1 MTLVLTIIAFIAAIL
16 LILGFWIS
24 NIYIKTIG
32 FILAFLIIF
41 IVVYFLFL
49 IPPENIKKRW
59 TKWK

>member
-49 IPPENIKKRW
+49 IPPENIKKR
-59 TKWK
+59 